1 MRSHTDRSEGYELK
15 KSEIE
20 ERTKEL
26 VLPIVEKEGLSL
38 WDAEYVKEGKDMFL
52 RIYIDKEG
60 GVTIDDCVNVSR
72 GLEAELDREDFID
85 EAYTLEVSSPG
96 LTRPLKKTVDFTRS
110 IGRLIEIKT
119 FQPVNGR
126 KEFEA
131 VLTYGDDDRI
141 DVKVDEETISID
153 RSNLAKVRLCYVE
166 KEL

>member
-1 MRSHTDRSEGYELK
+1 MK

-20 ERTKEL
+20 EKTKEL
-26 VLPIVEKEGLSL
+26 VLPILEKEGLSL
-38 WDAEYVKEGKDMFL
+38 WDVEYVKEGKDMFL
-52 RIYIDKEG
+52 RAYIDKEG
-60 GVTIDDCVNVSR
+60 GVTIDDCVTVSHA
-72 GLEAELDREDFID
+72 LEAELDREDFII

-110 IGRLIEIKT
+110 IGKLIEIKT
-119 FQPVNGR
+119 YQPVNDR

-141 DVKVDEETISID
+141 DVELDGETISVE